1 MKMNRMRIVKLSFAL
16 ALCAA
21 GFVGRGETLKDGG
34 VWPDDRGVHINAH
47 GGGVLF
53 AEGRY
58 WWFGEHKV
66 AGKEGNLA
74 MVGVHAYSSGDL
86 ANWKDEGIAL
96 AVEDNPKSD
105 IFKGC
110 ILERPKVVR
119 MPATGKYVMYFHLEK
134 NADYTSALVG
144 IAISDTPGGPY
155 RYVKCLRPNAGQ
167 LPANARPEELTAEV
181 FAASAKVGELPGGP
195 NERAA
200 AAEIWQGHVKG
211 GQMCRDMTL
220 FTDDDGKVYHIFA
233 SEHNS
238 TLHVAELAADGL
250 GYTGKWTR
258 FAVKDWTEAPAV
270 LKRNGWYFL
279 VGSGCTG
286 WAPNAARYY
295 RARNILGPWERVGNP
310 CVGVNPAN
318 GFGPE
323 KTWGGQSTFILKV
336 EGRDEFIAM
345 FDVWCPTNAIDG
357 RYIWRKVEFPA
368 DGQIRIP
375 FGGGEPATV
384 REIAQ
389 DYKTYSF
396 SDPDPTPHPDT
407 KIYPYGRY
415 NGYAE
420 EGATQAWKVVRLENK
435 YIWVDIFPDIGGKV
449 WNAHDKVNGKDFVYN
464 NPVVKFRDI
473 AMRGAWTSGGIEF
486 NFGLIGHQPT
496 VAAPVDYL
504 TRTNADGS
512 ASCFLSSYDWMNGTF
527 WSVEVRLAS
536 DRADF
541 ETAVSWFNASPLEQ
555 PYYQWMNAAYRA
567 GGNAEYVFPGNA
579 FIGHGTELDTWPFD
593 GKGHDLRFYDNY
605 AAFSGDASEHVLGHY
620 NDFYGVYY
628 HADGFGSVH
637 YADYDAKLGMKIFL
651 WSPGRDGAIWEDLLT
666 DGGGQ
671 YVELQS
677 GRLFNQPAW
686 SKWTS
691 YKCGGFSPMMTDRWT
706 ERWFPVAA
714 IGGFDKASPL
724 GALRVE
730 RENGNLDLSFSS
742 LTDARR
748 TVRVFDGERKVAEFD
763 DFFKTLTPWT
773 RTLDGLGSIADGRLT
788 VTVDGDGLV
797 YTERREAFELSRP
810 KKSTYDYEGTVY
822 GNYALGVQGIREK
835 SWAWAEKNFKKALEL
850 DGDYL
855 PAGVKL
861 AALYVGEGRYE
872 EAMPYLDRAVAFD
885 AYDGEANYLRALA
898 SRALG
903 RTADAKDGFSLA
915 TRDGA
920 LRTAAFVGLAEMFA
934 AEGNWAKSE
943 GYARRA
949 LDCNAE
955 NLLARQIL
963 AVALRKRGETA
974 AAREQIA
981 RALEVAPLW
990 HFARAECAWLD
1001 AGGLRAGGFATLVRC
1016 ELPNEVYREIALW
1029 YLSIGLYGEADELLS
1044 LAGNDP
1050 LALYLRGYAAFR
1062 QGKADDAVGFVR
1074 RANAISPLNVFPYRP
1089 EMLPVLDWAAGAA
1102 DSPVLGYYR
1111 ALVLWR
1117 NQRKADALEMME
1129 KTRDFDFAPFYLARA
1144 ELKGELKK
1152 PRKDD
1157 LLRALSLDPSY
1168 RTYAALVDEAEERGD
1183 WKSAVAWGEKGLA
1196 AHPGNFQLIL
1206 KFAGSLCSDGQYERC
1221 LAELA
1226 GVRVMPAE
1234 GSWLGRHLYRLA
1246 NLLRAVEL
1254 AKAKQPDAARRFLD
1268 ASYLWPETLGSGKPQ
1283 DFRLDLR
1290 VEEYAEALLADVRG
1304 DSQARRKWLEKIV
1317 ARKFSGEFNTLN
1329 FVSVLAMRD
1338 LGKGDWADAV
1348 LRGWESDK
1356 SIKSATVK
1364 SLACCRALYRGD
1376 WARAAEL
1383 VSPAPREDNAAAWE
1397 TPVRDVNIHILM
1409 KILETPKSP

>member
-1 MKMNRMRIVKLSFAL
+1 MNRTKIVKLVFAV

-21 GFVGRGETLKDGG
+21 VFAGRSETLPKDGG
-34 VWPDDRGVHINAH
+34 IWPDDGGVHINAH

-66 AGKEGNLA
+66 AGEMGNLA
-74 MVGVHAYSSGDL
+74 MVGVHAYSSDDL
-86 ANWKDEGIAL
+86 ENWKDEGIAL

-110 ILERPKVVR
+110 ILERPKVVK

-134 NADYTSALVG
+134 KTDYSSALVG
-144 IAISDTPGGPY
+144 IATSETPAGPY

-167 LPANARPEELTAEV
+167 LPADAKPVGRSNISNENATET
-181 FAASAKVGELPGGP
+181 
-195 NERAA
+195 
-200 AAEIWQGHVKG
+200 EIWQEHMKG

-220 FTDDDGKVYHIFA
+220 FADDDGRVYHVFA

-258 FAVKDWTEAPAV
+258 FAVKDWTEAPAI
-270 LKRNGWYFL
+270 LKRNGWYYL
-279 VGSGCTG
+279 IGSGCTG

-318 GFGPE
+318 GLGPE
-323 KTWGGQSTFILKV
+323 KTWGGQSTFVLKV

-345 FDVWCPTNAIDG
+345 FDIWCPTNAIDG
-357 RYIWRKVEFPA
+357 RYIWRTVEFPA

-375 FGGGEPATV
+375 FGCEPATV
-384 REIAQ
+384 REMTR
-389 DYKTYSF
+389 DYTTYAF
-396 SDPDPTPHPDT
+396 SDPDPTPHPDA
-407 KIYPYGRY
+407 KIYPYARY
-415 NGYAE
+415 DGYAE
-420 EGATQAWKVVRLENK
+420 TGATQAWKVVRLENK
-435 YIWVDIFPDIGGKV
+435 YVWVDIFPDIGGKV

-512 ASCFLSSYDWMNGTF
+512 ASCFVSSYDWMDGTF
-527 WSVEVRLAS
+527 WSVEIRLAP

-541 ETAVSWFNASPLEQ
+541 ETAVSWFNASPLER
-555 PYYQWMNAAYRA
+555 PCYQWMNAAYRA

-579 FIGHGTELDTWPFD
+579 FIGHGTELDSWPFD
-593 GKGHDLRFYDNY
+593 SKGHDLRFYDNY

-677 GRLFNQPAW
+677 GRLFNQPAG
-686 SKWTS
+686 SKRTS

-714 IGGFDKASPL
+714 IGGFDKASPF

-730 RENGNLDLSFSS
+730 REGGNLVLSFSS
-742 LTDARR
+742 LTDASR

-763 DFFKTLTPWT
+763 DFFATLTPWT
-773 RTLDGLGSIADGRLT
+773 RVLAGLGSIAEGRLT
-788 VTVDGDGLV
+788 VTMDGDGLV

-810 KKSTYDYEGTVY
+810 KRSSYDYEGTVY

-835 SWAWAEKNFKKALEL
+835 SWASAEKNFWKALEL
-850 DGDYL
+850 DCDYL

-861 AALYVGEGRYE
+861 AALYVAEGRWE
-872 EAMPYLDRAVAFD
+872 EALPHLDKAIAFD

-920 LRTAAFVGLAEMFA
+920 LRTAAFVGLAETFA
-934 AEGNWAKSE
+934 AEGNWTKTES
-943 GYARRA
+943 YARRA
-949 LDCNAE
+949 LECNAN
-955 NLLARQIL
+955 NLLARQIF
-963 AVALRKRGETA
+963 AVALRKRGEMA

-990 HFARAECAWLD
+990 HFARAERAWLD
-1001 AGGLRAGGFATLVRC
+1001 AGDLREGGFPALVRN

-1029 YLSIGLYGEADELLS
+1029 YLRIGLFQEADELLS
-1044 LAGNDP
+1044 FARNDP

-1062 QGKADDAVGFVR
+1062 QGKAGAADFVR
-1074 RANAISPLNVFPYRP
+1074 RANALSPLSVFPYRS
-1089 EMLPVLDWAAGAA
+1089 EMLGFLDWAAEVA

-1117 NQRKADALEMME
+1117 NQRKEAALTAME
-1129 KTRDFDFAPFYLARA
+1129 KIPDFGFAPFHLARA
-1144 ELKGELKK
+1144 ELKGELGK
-1152 PRKDD
+1152 PRRDD
-1157 LLRALSLDPSY
+1157 LLKALALDPTY
-1168 RTYAALVDEAEERGD
+1168 RTYAALIAEAEERAD

-1196 AHPGNFQLIL
+1196 AHLGNYQLAL

-1221 LAELA
+1221 LAQLA
-1226 GVRVMPAE
+1226 QVRVMPAE

-1246 NLLRAVEL
+1246 NVLRAVEL
-1254 AKAKQPDAARRFLD
+1254 AKAKRPDEAKRFLD
-1268 ASYLWPETLGSGKPQ
+1268 ASYVWPEHLGSGKPQ
-1283 DFRLDLR
+1283 DSRLDLR
-1290 VEEYAEALLADVRG
+1290 AEEYAEALLAKVRG
-1304 DSQARRKWLEKIV
+1304 DESARRKWLEKIV

-1348 LRGWESDK
+1348 LRGWENDK
-1356 SIKSATVK
+1356 SIKGASAK
-1364 SLACCRALYRGD
+1364 NLACCIALYRGE
-1376 WARAAEL
+1376 WARAEEL
-1383 VSPAPREDNAAAWE
+1383 VTPAPREDNAAAWE
-1397 TPVRDVNIHILM
+1397 SPVRDVNIHILM
-1409 KILETPKSP
+1409 KILEARP